1 MEQEWAA
8 PNKYVH
14 PLYGKDLRGLYF
26 GAQITE
32 KVFFLLSFLPSVSF

>member
-1 MEQEWAA
+1 MEQERTA
-8 PNKYVH
+8 PDKDVR
-14 PLYGKDLRGLYF
+14 PFCGKGLRGLYF